1 MIIVFQ
7 CILAKTEER
16 ISIYLQT
23 DKNKKF
29 VTQSMQKF
37 PKKNDIRFRVMRN
50 PDVKAAIVERFNT
63 TLKERMWHYFT
74 HKNFSDVVMLLD
86 SLMMKTSF

>member
-1 MIIVFQ
+1 
-7 CILAKTEER
+7 
-16 ISIYLQT
+16 
-23 DKNKKF
+23 
-29 VTQSMQKF
+29 
-37 PKKNDIRFRVMRN
+37 MRN
-50 PDVKAAIVERFNT
+50 PDVKAAIIERFNT